1 MIDDVRSTVSAALG
15 VPIESV
21 GADFELH
28 GSELWDSLAHLRLV
42 MALEEQFSVRFTDA
56 ELEDFTSVASIARVI
71 GAKLRVS

>member
-15 VPIESV
+15 IPIESV

-28 GSELWDSLAHLRLV
+28 ASESWDSMAHLRLV

-56 ELEDFTSVASIARVI
+56 ELEELTSVASIARLI
-71 GAKLRVS
+71 GAKSRVS